1 MTSSQIRQSFLDFF
15 KSKSHTIV
23 PSSSLM
29 PDSPNLLFT
38 NAGMNQFVPIF
49 LGQTKCPYTPGRAAD
64 TQKCIRAGGKHNDL
78 DDVGLDT
85 YHHTFFEMLG
95 NWSFGDYFKK
105 EAIDWAWELVINIW
119 KFPPQRLYATVY
131 NPDKSK
137 NDPSEFDQEAW
148 NFWAEK
154 FRSVGLDPAI
164 HIVNG
169 NKKDNFWMM
178 GETGPCGPCSE
189 LHVDL
194 TPAGDTKGSLVNKGA
209 ARCIEIWNLVFIQFN
224 ANPDG
229 TFSPLPAKHV
239 DTGMGFERVTSII
252 QGTKG
257 LTDFAS
263 AKISNYETDIFR
275 PIFDALEKLS
285 GKKYG
290 STLPGD
296 EVAFGST
303 RVPRVVSGVTPETS
317 SDQTSSEKLVEQSAR
332 RDASQGTRDA
342 CAPGVAPETR
352 PTNIPTTIESAVG
365 SKYSKRNLPHFERP
379 WAKYMVT
386 FTTINHRQLSPKSR
400 DLVLE
405 SLLFTDRQRR
415 WQLFGACVM
424 SDHVHVLFE
433 PQIKEQD
440 PDGKPIFW
448 SLTEL
453 MHSVK
458 SFTAHEINKVENTT
472 GGVWEKESFDRMMR
486 SDADLEEKFHYICRN
501 PWDNA
506 IVPIGEPY
514 PWLWTPSAE
523 TGSARVPRA
532 VSGVA
537 PETLPSQTSSEKL
550 VETSFSAGRLEEHAG
565 RVCSQEQIA
574 LDIAFR
580 VIADH
585 IRTLSFAIAD
595 GIQPG
600 NNDRN
605 YVLRRILRRAV
616 RYGRTL
622 GFHEP
627 FFYKLVDMLADTMGD
642 VFPEIRARKKQVQ
655 EAVQREEE
663 AFNKTLDRGIELFN
677 DETAKLSG
685 SARVPRAVS
694 GVAPEALPSQISSEN
709 SVERSARRD
718 ASQYTRD
725 ACAPQSQSTQDACA
739 PQISGEFAFKL
750 YDTYGFPLDLTE
762 LMARERG
769 LTVDTAGFEKLMEEQ
784 RARARAAQKKEVIS
798 LSQIETTTPTKFVG
812 YENLAVQAKVL
823 EVVSLK
829 DKTAV
834 ILDTSACYAE
844 MGGQVGDTGELTG
857 SGQLW
862 RVTNTQKSGN
872 TWLHFIEE
880 GSARVP
886 RAVSGVAPET
896 SLSQTSSAENL
907 DLTQA
912 RRDASPARETRALPI
927 PGDAIQLSVEKSRR
941 DAIQRHHTVTHLLHW
956 ALHEV
961 ASKEASQKGSFVG
974 PDKLTFDFNS
984 APLMPAQV
992 ADIEKLVNERILENA
1007 GVSWTEVAYADVKN
1021 RKDVMQFFGDKY
1033 GDTVRVVQIG
1043 GGAGKLD
1050 GYSMELCGGTHTRA
1064 TGEIGLF
1071 RIVGESAIAAGVR
1084 RIEAIAGLTAYELA
1098 NQQLHL
1104 IKSIAGKVNSPVGEL
1119 EKKIEAMLAQQKEL
1133 EKLLKSA
1140 QQREAAGSARELLS
1154 RAEAVLGVPA
1164 IIANLGAAD
1173 GDTLQTIVD
1182 SLKSQ
1187 FKGVVV
1193 LGGAANGAVA
1203 LVASVSSE
1211 FTAKVQAGKIIQA
1224 IAPIVGGKGGGKPD
1238 NARGGGKDAS
1248 KLDEALAKAKS
1259 LLS

>member
-1 MTSSQIRQSFLDFF
+1 MQPASKNAVERMHHQLFAVESAAKGRVANISSLPVLITIRCSTYSVKFSPMSMKTSQKFCGTARAKIPTRLAANFPANLSARFYMMTSAQIRQSFLDFF
-15 KSKSHTIV
+15 KSKQHTIV

-49 LGQTKCPYTPGRAAD
+49 LGQTKCPYNPGRAAD

-95 NWSFGDYFKK
+95 NWSFGDYFKR
-105 EAIDWAWELVINIW
+105 EAIDWAWELVVTIW
-119 KFPPQRLYATVY
+119 KFPPQRLYATIY
-131 NPDKSK
+131 SPDKSK

-154 FRSVGLDPAI
+154 FRSVGLDPAV

-194 TPAGDTKGSLVNKGA
+194 TPNGDTRGSLVNKGD

-252 QGTKG
+252 QGTKNFS
-257 LTDFAS
+257 DFAN

-275 PIFDALEKLS
+275 PIFNELEKLS

-296 EVAFGST
+296 AI
-303 RVPRVVSGVTPETS
+303 
-317 SDQTSSEKLVEQSAR
+317 A
-332 RDASQGTRDA
+332 
-342 CAPGVAPETR
+342 
-352 PTNIPTTIESAVG
+352 
-365 SKYSKRNLPHFERP
+365 
-379 WAKYMVT
+379 
-386 FTTINHRQLSPKSR
+386 
-400 DLVLE
+400 
-405 SLLFTDRQRR
+405 
-415 WQLFGACVM
+415 
-424 SDHVHVLFE
+424 
-433 PQIKEQD
+433 
-440 PDGKPIFW
+440 
-448 SLTEL
+448 
-453 MHSVK
+453 
-458 SFTAHEINKVENTT
+458 KVE
-472 GGVWEKESFDRMMR
+472 
-486 SDADLEEKFHYICRN
+486 ADEPLKTSGEARGNIIEVEAGERGAHHGS
-501 PWDNA
+501 
-506 IVPIGEPY
+506 IGDDDEDFPVA
-514 PWLWTPSAE
+514 TVSAE
-523 TGSARVPRA
+523 QV
-532 VSGVA
+532 
-537 PETLPSQTSSEKL
+537 
-550 VETSFSAGRLEEHAG
+550 
-565 RVCSQEQIA
+565 A

-600 NNDRN
+600 NTDRN

-627 FFYKLVDMLADTMGD
+627 FFYKLVDVLADTMGD
-642 VFPEIRARKKQVQ
+642 VFSEIRTKKKIIQ
-655 EAVQREEE
+655 ETIQREEE
-663 AFNKTLDRGIELFN
+663 AFNKTLDKGIAIFETSIHPIERTVTKL
-677 DETAKLSG
+677 DEVGFRT
-685 SARVPRAVS
+685 
-694 GVAPEALPSQISSEN
+694 IN
-709 SVERSARRD
+709 SVELNRD
-718 ASQYTRD
+718 KLITD
-725 ACAPQSQSTQDACA
+725 K
-739 PQISGEFAFKL
+739 ISGSLAFQL

-769 LTVDTAGFEKLMEEQ
+769 LTVDKEGFEKLMEEQ

-798 LSQIETTTPTKFVG
+798 LSQIETTAPTKFVG
-812 YENLAVQAKVL
+812 FETLESPARVL
-823 EVVSLK
+823 EVVSVK

-834 ILDTSACYAE
+834 VLDTSPFYAE
-844 MGGQVGDTGELTG
+844 MGGQVGDTGELILNPVAADVSRLKSIGADSRPLLQIT
-857 SGQLW
+857 S
-862 RVTNTQKSGN
+862 TQKSGN
-872 TWLHFIEE
+872 TFLHFVE
-880 GSARVP
+880 G
-886 RAVSGVAPET
+886 
-896 SLSQTSSAENL
+896 ENL
-907 DLTQA
+907 
-912 RRDASPARETRALPI
+912 PA
-927 PGDAIQLSVEKSRR
+927 PGDEVFLRVKADRR
-941 DAIQRHHTVTHLLHW
+941 NAIQRHHTVTHLLHW

-984 APLMPAQV
+984 APLTPAQV

-1007 GVSWTEVAYADVKN
+1007 GVSWTEVAHADVKN

-1043 GGAGKLD
+1043 GHAGKLD

-1071 RIVGESAIAAGVR
+1071 RIISEAAVAAGVR
-1084 RIEAIAGLTAYELA
+1084 RIEAVAGLNAYGLA
-1098 NQQLHL
+1098 NEQLQL
-1104 IKSIAGKVNSPVGEL
+1104 IRSIAGKINSPVHEL
-1119 EKKIEAMLAQQKEL
+1119 DKKIESLLAHQKEL
-1133 EKLLKSA
+1133 EKSLKSA
-1140 QQREAAGSARELLS
+1140 QQREAAGSAKDLL
-1154 RAEAVLGVPA
+1154 AKVETVNGIPA

-1182 SLKSQ
+1182 ALKSQ

-1193 LGGAANGAVA
+1193 LGGASNGAVS
-1203 LVASVSSE
+1203 LVAAVTSD
-1211 FTAKVQAGKIIQA
+1211 FTAKIQAGKIIQT
-1224 IAPIVGGKGGGKPD
+1224 IAPLVGGKGGGKPD
-1238 NARGGGKDAS
+1238 NARGGGKDAA
-1248 KLDEALAKAKS
+1248 KLDEALTKAKT
-1259 LLS
+1259 LLG